1 MCQEIFRVIQTMD
14 QEDVEFQL
22 ALQCAPVI
30 TGIKISNLLMIAGG
44 KAGTV
49 TELLK
54 NSEIS
59 WFCLRLDEKKTAF
72 LLYRKDALIRY
83 LSRPQVQQLLVCLGY
98 EDFSLKGV
106 LRQFRKHYVA
116 HMNEGAQF
124 PHEMGL
130 LLGYPVE
137 DVVGFMNHSGKNYLY
152 SGYWKVYANVSEKK
166 RIFAQYDDARETL
179 VRLLAN
185 DIGIRLILEIY
196 RKESRTEIA
205 V

>member
-1 MCQEIFRVIQTMD
+1 MCKEIYHVIQTMD

-30 TGIKISNLLMIAGG
+30 TGIKISNLLMIAGEH
-44 KAGTV
+44 ARAV
-49 TELLK
+49 IDLLK
-54 NSEIS
+54 DSDIS

-72 LLYRKDALIRY
+72 LLYRQEELVRY
-83 LSRPQVQQLLVCLGY
+83 LQRPKVQQILACLGY
-98 EDFSLKGV
+98 EDFSLKGI
-106 LRQFRKHYVA
+106 LRKFRKHYVA
-116 HMNEGAQF
+116 HMNKGMQF

-166 RIFAQYDDARETL
+166 RIFAQYDEARETL
-179 VRLLAN
+179 VRILAN

-196 RKESRTEIA
+196 CRDRMKEIA